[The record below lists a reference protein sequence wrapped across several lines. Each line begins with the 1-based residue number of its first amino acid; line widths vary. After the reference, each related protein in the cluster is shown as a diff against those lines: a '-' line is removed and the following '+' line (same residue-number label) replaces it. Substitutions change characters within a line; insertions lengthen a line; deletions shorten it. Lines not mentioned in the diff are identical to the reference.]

1 MQTNQNLKKAEDKE
15 LGVLQDLLFRYLSY
29 WPLFALLLVLSMV
42 GAWFY
47 VRYKIP
53 VYSISASI
61 LIKDEEKGLGESKVL
76 EALDLFGSRKIVD
89 NEIKVLLSKS
99 LAREVVRDLHL
110 YAPVYVEGNLFD
122 RSGYVAAPVY
132 VKMYKPDSLLSGT
145 DKIYIRYQAPGTYV
159 LMDNKSYPV
168 NKWVNTAYGQL
179 MFVPNPRYHSN
190 YPERA
195 VYFKL
200 VPVKTIANNIVK
212 QLNAQAS
219 TRQST
224 VVDLSLKDQVPQ
236 RGQDILNHLMTVYNA
251 AAVRD
256 KNTLAANTLQFVE
269 ERLKYVSAELD
280 SVESELRNYKEHNQ
294 ITDIST
300 QGQIFLQTVS
310 ANDRKLSETSVQ
322 LAVLKKVEDYVL
334 KKHGSGNIV
343 PSMLGIDD
351 PVLSGLLEKL
361 YAAELQYERLIKL
374 TPENNPAVVSLKNEM
389 DKIRPGILENIR
401 NQRISLHAS
410 GKELEDI
417 NDNYNALLRRM
428 PEKERELLG
437 ISRQQGVKQ
446 NIYTFLLQKREE
458 AALSYAST
466 VPDSRIVDEAE
477 AGEKPVSPNKVVA
490 YAIAILAALGAG
502 MGFISLSKL
511 FARSVYHKSDIEQ
524 FTGVPVLGEVMHS
537 FSTDPIVIGEGTRT
551 VIAEQ
556 FRQLRTSLTYM
567 GINHKNKKV
576 LVTSSIPGEG
586 KTFMAANLGITL
598 ALTGKKVVMLELDLR
613 KPQLSRIF
621 GINRNCGM
629 SQYLIG
635 EKSPADVL
643 QNTHLPNMF
652 LIPSGPVP
660 PNPSELMLNGDLP
673 ALMTYL
679 EQRFDYILIDTAPV
693 SPVTEAF
700 ILSPL
705 CDATLFIV
713 RRGYTPKTLLTK
725 LEEYHKLQGFKNM
738 AVIFNDVRKKEMG
751 TYGYRY
757 ADSYSYEYV
766 EEEKSSRKGFAR
778 IISRN

>member
-1 MQTNQNLKKAEDKE
+1 MLANQNIKKPDDKE
-15 LGVLQDLLFRYLSY
+15 FGVMQDILFRYLSY
-29 WPLFALLLVLSMV
+29 WPLFAALLALSLT

-53 VYSISASI
+53 VYSITASI

-99 LAREVVRDLHL
+99 IAREVVKDLHL

-122 RSGYVAAPVY
+122 RSGYVAAPLY
-132 VKMYKPDSLLSGT
+132 VEMASPDSLASGT
-145 DKIYIRYQAPGTYV
+145 DKIQIEYLASGKQV
-159 LMDNKSYPV
+159 LMNEKSYPV
-168 NKWVNTAYGQL
+168 NTWVSTDYGML
-179 MFVPNPRYHSN
+179 MFVPNRRYRSN
-190 YPERA
+190 KPERA
-195 VYFKL
+195 FYFKL
-200 VPVKTIANNIVK
+200 VPVKSVANKIVK
-212 QLNAQAS
+212 QLKAQAS

-224 VVDLSLKDQVPQ
+224 VVDLTLKDEVPQ
-236 RGQDILNHLMTVYNA
+236 RGQDILNHLMAVYNK

-280 SVESELRNYKEHNQ
+280 SVESELRKYKERKK
-294 ITDIST
+294 ITDIGM

-310 ANDRKLSETSVQ
+310 ANDEKLSETDVQ
-322 LAVLKKVEDYVL
+322 LAVLHKVEDYVL
-334 KKHGSGNIV
+334 KKHSDGNIV
-343 PSMLGIDD
+343 PSMLGITD
-351 PVLSGLLEKL
+351 PVLSSLLEKL
-361 YAAELQYERLIKL
+361 YATELQYERLKKMV
-374 TPENNPAVVSLKNEM
+374 PDNNPAVITLRNEM

-401 NQRISLHAS
+401 SQRVNLLARQ
-410 GKELEDI
+410 KKLVDI
-417 NDNYNALLRRM
+417 NDTYTDLLRSM

-490 YAIAILAALGAG
+490 YALALLTA
-502 MGFISLSKL
+502 MGGGTFFITMRKI
-511 FARSVYHKSDIEQ
+511 FVRSVYYKTDIEQ

-537 FSTDPIVIGEGTRT
+537 FSADPIVIGEGKRSI
-551 VIAEQ
+551 IAEQ

-567 GINHKNKKV
+567 GINQKNKKV

-586 KTFMAANLGITL
+586 KTFLAANLGITL

-621 GINRNCGM
+621 GINRNTGI

-635 EKSPADVL
+635 EKKPAEIL
-643 QNTHLPNMF
+643 RNTHLPNLF
-652 LIPSGPVP
+652 LVPSGPLP
-660 PNPSELMLNGDLP
+660 PNPSELLLNGDLP

-693 SPVTEAF
+693 NPVTEAF

-725 LEEYHKLQGFKNM
+725 LEEYNKLQGFKNI
-738 AVIFNDVRKKEMG
+738 AVIFNDVRKNEMG
-751 TYGYRY
+751 GYGYSY
-757 ADSYSYEYV
+757 AGSYSYEYI
-766 EEEKSSRKGFAR
+766 EEEKRGRKGFAR